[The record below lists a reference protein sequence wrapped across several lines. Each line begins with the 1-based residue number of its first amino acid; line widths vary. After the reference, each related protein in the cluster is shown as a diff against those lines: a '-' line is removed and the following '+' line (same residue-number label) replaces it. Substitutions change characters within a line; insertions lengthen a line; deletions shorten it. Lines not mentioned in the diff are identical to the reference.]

1 MRFSDLQA
9 LDKVVQAGSFT
20 AAAGLL
26 GTDKA
31 RLSRTVS
38 ALERE
43 LGTRLLERSTR
54 ALRLTETGREV
65 LERARGILAAAD
77 DLERFARSL
86 NNEPRGTL
94 RLSCTTDFALIAA
107 NRWITGYLQRWPQVA
122 VDVDFT
128 PRLVDLV
135 HEGFD
140 LALRVGVLEDSTL
153 TARRLG
159 AMAYGLFASPRY
171 LARAGLPHDLDALRG
186 HELLMFATGAGRS
199 GWELQDAAEPQARP
213 LRVDGP
219 TRVRS
224 GSVTLLVQ
232 ACMSGLGIARLPLAV
247 AATLPPGQLQPVLQ
261 RWTPVPVAVHAVFPS
276 SRYLAPKVRAFIDH
290 AVEHFGLDDRPAQ
303 ACAPGAAPAAAA
315 RRAGQA
321 KRKLTTPSG
330 P

>member
-1 MRFSDLQA
+1 MRLSDLQA
-9 LDKVVQAGSFT
+9 FDKVVQAGSFT
-20 AAAGLL
+20 AAAELL

-54 ALRLTETGREV
+54 ALRLTESGREV
-65 LERARGILAAAD
+65 LERARGILGAAD
-77 DLERFARSL
+77 DLQQFARSL
-86 NNEPRGTL
+86 QNEPRGVL
-94 RLSCTTDFALIAA
+94 RLTCTTDFALIAG

-128 PRLVDLV
+128 PRLADLV

-159 AMAYGLFASPRY
+159 TMAYGLFASPGY
-171 LARAGLPHDLDALRG
+171 LARAGRPRDLEALRG
-186 HELLMFATGAGRS
+186 HELLMFSTGAGRT
-199 GWELQDAAEPQARP
+199 GWQLQDAADPHARP
-213 LRVDGP
+213 VRVDGP
-219 TRVRS
+219 SRVRS

-247 AATLPPGQLQPVLQ
+247 AATLPPGQLEPVLE

-290 AVEHFGLDDRPAQ
+290 AVEHFGLDGLPPTTPAARP
-303 ACAPGAAPAAAA
+303 APAA
-315 RRAGQA
+315 QT

>member
-1 MRFSDLQA
+1 M
-9 LDKVVQAGSFT
+9 
-20 AAAGLL
+20 
-26 GTDKA
+26 
-31 RLSRTVS
+31 
-38 ALERE
+38 
-43 LGTRLLERSTR
+43 
-54 ALRLTETGREV
+54 
-65 LERARGILAAAD
+65 
-77 DLERFARSL
+77 
-86 NNEPRGTL
+86 PRGTL
-94 RLSCTTDFALIAA
+94 RLTCGVEFGMIAV
-107 NRWITGYLQRWPQVA
+107 NGWIAEYLARWPEVHVEAEQTA
-122 VDVDFT
+122 
-128 PRLVDLV
+128 RLVDLV

-199 GWELQDAAEPQARP
+199 GWELPDAAEPQARP

-261 RWTPVPVAVHAVFPS
+261 RWTPVPGAVHAVFPS

-303 ACAPGAAPAAAA
+303 ACSPGAAPAAAA